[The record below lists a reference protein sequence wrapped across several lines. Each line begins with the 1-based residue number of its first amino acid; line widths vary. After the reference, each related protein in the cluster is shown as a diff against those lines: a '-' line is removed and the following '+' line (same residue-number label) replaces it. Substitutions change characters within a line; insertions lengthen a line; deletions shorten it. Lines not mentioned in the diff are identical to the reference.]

1 MRTVVDLDPDVEEL
15 LRRQA
20 RDRDLE
26 FDHVLNDA
34 IRAGLLSRG
43 TNNDRRVAQKGYP
56 LGSEGVDL
64 TKALALSDDP
74 EDEER
79 LRKMR
84 EAEQEERRKTL
95 LSLEG
100 SLSRKEGE
108 ELRTTT
114 KELRESWR

>member
-20 RDRDLE
+20 RDRNLE

-34 IRAGLLSRG
+34 IRAGLSSRG
-43 TNNDRRVAQKGYP
+43 TNNDRRFVQKTYP

-64 TKALALSDDP
+64 AKALALSADI

-79 LRKMR
+79 VRKMR
-84 EAEQEERRKTL
+84 EAEQGERRKTL

-100 SLSRKEGE
+100 SL
-108 ELRTTT
+108 
-114 KELRESWR
+114 